1 MHAKFKIIF
10 VLFFECNGKNLLNCK
25 TDMSSRNI
33 IVGHSDPVVVKGITI
48 AQRIKGTL
56 GITG

>member
-1 MHAKFKIIF
+1 M
-10 VLFFECNGKNLLNCK
+10 ECNGKNLLNCK
-25 TDMSSRNI
+25 TYKSNSNF
-33 IVGHSDPVVVKGITI
+33 IVGHSDPVVVNGITI

>member
-1 MHAKFKIIF
+1 MYYF
-10 VLFFECNGKNLLNCK
+10 LNVMVKVCLIVRQTCRARTK
-25 TDMSSRNI
+25 
-33 IVGHSDPVVVKGITI
+33 VGHSDPVVVYGKTI